1 MKARTPRQEARQDR
15 ILAVAREV
23 IAQHGYDGLTMR
35 DLANAAD
42 VSPTTLYNL
51 YANKDALV
59 LAAVADLLALTHN
72 RLEAFVPESGYE
84 QILAAIDFNAQQIEQ
99 TPEYAAAMTR
109 ALFQAPPEHALVRS
123 LLWATHRM
131 TLESLRTMQR
141 LDQLHPETDLTHLA
155 RKLTGAPWGCLLMW
169 IKGLLPLPDIRRT
182 LRDTALAILIAH
194 TQTGTRRVLQ
204 ERLGGAP
211 LTTAAND
218 DPRHPVVRRR

>member
-1 MKARTPRQEARQDR
+1 MKSRTPRQEARQDR
-15 ILAVAREV
+15 ILEVAREL

-35 DLANAAD
+35 DLANSAD

-59 LAAVADLLALTHN
+59 LAAVADLLALTHS

-109 ALFQAPPEHALVRS
+109 ALFQAPPDHALVRS

-141 LDQLHPETDLTHLA
+141 LDQLRPETDLTHLA
-155 RKLTGAPWGCLLMW
+155 RILTGTPWGCLLMW

-182 LRDTALAILIAH
+182 LRDTALALLIAN

-204 ERLGGAP
+204 ERLGAP
-211 LTTAAND
+211 LTAVTND
-218 DPRHPVVRRR
+218 DPTHPVVRRR